1 MFYSV
6 TGSVVFTDESTVAIE
21 CGGVAFRCCT
31 SFNTLRRL
39 GGVGQKATLFTYLS
53 VREDA
58 LDLFGF
64 YDKDE
69 LDCFKLLITVSG
81 VGPKAAL
88 AILSQLTPD
97 KLALAVAAGDA
108 KAITAAQGVGPKI
121 AQRIF
126 VELKDKLN
134 VFSDSSAGSSL
145 DLIARS
151 GASGNAAEAIE
162 ALTALG
168 FSKSESS
175 IAVGRLDPD
184 APVDDLIKKALSAL
198 SGKLT

>member
-1 MFYSV
+1 MFYSI
-6 TGSVVFTDESTVAIE
+6 TGSVVFTDETSAAIE
-21 CGGVAFRCCT
+21 CGGVALRCFT
-31 SFNTLRRL
+31 SFNTLRKI
-39 GGVGQKATLFTYLS
+39 GGAGQKATLFTYLS

-69 LDCFKLLITVSG
+69 LDCFKMLIAVSG

-97 KLALAVAAGDA
+97 KLALAVAAGDT

-134 VFSDSSAGSSL
+134 VFSDPSAGGSL
-145 DLIARS
+145 DLITRS
-151 GASGNAAEAIE
+151 AASSNAAEAIE
-162 ALTALG
+162 ALSALG

-175 IAVGRLDPD
+175 IAVGRLDPNE
-184 APVDDLIKKALSAL
+184 PVDDLIKKALLTLSSAM
-198 SGKLT
+198 K

>member
-6 TGSVVFTDESTVAIE
+6 TGNVVFTDEATVAVE
-21 CGGVAFRCCT
+21 CGGVAFRCFT
-31 SFNTLRRL
+31 SFNTLRKI
-39 GGVGQKATLFTYLS
+39 GGAGQKVTLFTYLS

-97 KLALAVAAGDA
+97 KLALAVAAGDT

-134 VFSDSSAGSSL
+134 VFSDSSAGGSL
-145 DLIARS
+145 DLITRS
-151 GASGNAAEAIE
+151 AASSNAAEAIE

-175 IAVGRLDPD
+175 IAVGKLDPED
-184 APVDDLIKKALSAL
+184 SVDNLIKKALSAL
-198 SGKLT
+198 SSKMM

>member
-1 MFYSV
+1 MFYSI
-6 TGSVVFTDESTVAIE
+6 TGNVVFTDETTVAIE
-21 CGGVAFRCCT
+21 CGGVAFRCAT
-31 SFNTLRRL
+31 SFNTLRKI
-39 GGVGQKATLFTYLS
+39 GGTGQKATLFTYLS

-69 LDCFKLLITVSG
+69 LDCFKMLIAVSG

-88 AILSQLTPD
+88 AILSQLTPG
-97 KLALAVAAGDA
+97 KLALAVAAGDV

-134 VFSDSSAGSSL
+134 VFSDASDGGSLESISRAAASS
-145 DLIARS
+145 
-151 GASGNAAEAIE
+151 NAAEAIE

-175 IAVGRLDPD
+175 IAVGKLDPED
-184 APVDDLIKKALSAL
+184 TVDNLIKKALAAL
-198 SGKLT
+198 SSKLM

>member
-1 MFYSV
+1 MFYSISGHV
-6 TGSVVFTDESTVAIE
+6 IFSDENSVAVE
-21 CGGVAFRCCT
+21 CGGVAFRCFT
-31 SFNTLRRL
+31 SFNTLRKI
-39 GGVGQKATLFTYLS
+39 GGTGQKVTLFTYLS

-58 LDLFGF
+58 MDLFGF
-64 YDKDE
+64 SEKNE
-69 LDCFKLLITVSG
+69 LDCFKMLITVSG

-97 KLALAVAAGDA
+97 KLALAVAAGDT

-134 VFSDSSAGSSL
+134 VFSDSSAGSAL
-145 DLIARS
+145 DFITQAKS
-151 GASGNAAEAIE
+151 SSNAAEAIE

-168 FSKSESS
+168 FSKAESS
-175 IAVGRLDPD
+175 IAVGRFDPD
-184 APVDDLIKKALSAL
+184 DSVDNLIKKALAVLSSA
-198 SGKLT
+198 G

>member
-1 MFYSV
+1 M
-6 TGSVVFTDESTVAIE
+6 
-21 CGGVAFRCCT
+21 
-31 SFNTLRRL
+31 
-39 GGVGQKATLFTYLS
+39 TLFTYLS

-69 LDCFKLLITVSG
+69 LDCFKMLIAVSG

-88 AILSQLTPD
+88 AILSQLTPG
-97 KLALAVAAGDA
+97 KLALAVAAGDV

-134 VFSDSSAGSSL
+134 VFSDSSAGGSL
-145 DLIARS
+145 DFISRAA
-151 GASGNAAEAIE
+151 ASSNAAEAIE

-175 IAVGRLDPD
+175 IAVGKLDPED
-184 APVDDLIKKALSAL
+184 SVDNLIKKALAAL
-198 SGKLT
+198 SSKLM